1 MVLELEGNPKTIVI
15 CVYSPHN
22 SSSKEDIED
31 FYTTMRSTIEQVPL
45 HNFLVIAGHLNAKL
59 GPSDVKFTYNNQTN
73 RHGEYLIDFIGEFNL
88 FSANNS
94 FMKPK
99 GQLWTFEYPNG
110 DRSQLDYLIFR
121 KKWRNSIKDSRSY
134 SSFSSVGSDHRVVS
148 ANLKLSL
155 RVSKKAA
162 SHPMKRIDWKEV
174 SSNSQTSNDF
184 IIQVF
189 NRFQSLSTT
198 DINSENVEDVYEIV
212 IKELALAT
220 LPKKKNRSQL
230 KPSSSQ
236 HVADER
242 SRLK

>member
-1 MVLELEGNPKTIVI
+1 M
-15 CVYSPHN
+15 
-22 SSSKEDIED
+22 D
-31 FYTTMRSTIEQVPL
+31 
-45 HNFLVIAGHLNAKL
+45 
-59 GPSDVKFTYNNQTN
+59 
-73 RHGEYLIDFIGEFNL
+73 EFNL

-134 SSFSSVGSDHRVVS
+134 STFSSVGSDHRVVS

-174 SSNSQTSNDF
+174 SSNSKTSKDF
-184 IIQVF
+184 VIQVF

-198 DINSENVEDVYEIV
+198 DINSENAEDVYEIL
-212 IKELALAT
+212 IKSTEEVALAT

-236 HVADER
+236 RVADER
-242 SRLK
+242 IRLKSISLLTIKPRHRQGKFN

>member
-1 MVLELEGNPKTIVI
+1 MVFRATGVSLRKHVDNLEHHKQHKNSGNSTVGGVGFILSSAASDNLLGIESISSRIMVSELEGNPKTTVI

-31 FYTTMRSTIEQVPL
+31 FYTTLRSTIEQVPL
-45 HNFLVIAGHLNAKL
+45 HNFLVIAGDLNAKL
-59 GPSDVKFTYNNQTN
+59 GPSDVKFTYNNKTN
-73 RHGEYLIDFIGEFNL
+73 RNWEYLIDFMDEFNL
-88 FSANNS
+88 FSANS

-134 SSFSSVGSDHRVVS
+134 SSFSSVGSDYRVVS

-162 SHPMKRIDWKEV
+162 SNPMKRIDWKEV
-174 SSNSQTSNDF
+174 SYSSQTSKDF
-184 IIQVF
+184 
-189 NRFQSLSTT
+189 
-198 DINSENVEDVYEIV
+198 V
-212 IKELALAT
+212 I
-220 LPKKKNRSQL
+220 
-230 KPSSSQ
+230 
-236 HVADER
+236 
-242 SRLK
+242 